1 MLMGPGWFRRQNSDD
16 HSRNRCH
23 HALCAGV
30 GLASYGR
37 HYTGTKPETVDTR
50 QADALR
56 SRPVLSYSETGKSL
70 VRIHSPRL
78 LSAGSFRR
86 NCRLR
91 RHGCQLRRRLAS
103 SYAVGAMPGGLAALA
118 ARKCGTGEVA
128 TAAGWRRLRRVLEA
142 R

>member
-30 GLASYGR
+30 GPAGYGR

-56 SRPVLSYSETGKSL
+56 SRPVLSYSETGRSL
-70 VRIHSPRL
+70 VRIQSPRPNSQGL
-78 LSAGSFRR
+78 FRT
-86 NCRLR
+86 
-91 RHGCQLRRRLAS
+91 HGQQII
-103 SYAVGAMPGGLAALA
+103 P
-118 ARKCGTGEVA
+118 A
-128 TAAGWRRLRRVLEA
+128 TANRGQLVRVASMHAANLITAVAEVDA
-142 R
+142 TVPASMRDRPADV